1 MNLQDT
7 RHLIAFHYWARNRIL
22 DAVDPLTPEQY
33 TRELGGS
40 FGSIRNTLV
49 HMLSAECI
57 WLSRWK
63 GEAPPGMFSPDKFPD
78 VASLR
83 DAWNDQESRM
93 RSFFEPLD
101 EGGIQQTIRYKS
113 ILFAGQEVVSPLW
126 QMLQHVVNHAT
137 YHRGQITNFLRQLG
151 AAPPKG
157 MDMIVYYRENT

>member
-22 DAVDPLTPEQY
+22 DSVDALSPEQY

-49 HMLSAECI
+49 HMLFAECI

-63 GEAPPGMFSPDKFPD
+63 GEAPPAALSPDKFPD

-83 DAWNDQESRM
+83 DAWNDQESKLRY
-93 RSFFEPLD
+93 FFEPLD
-101 EGGIQQTIRYKS
+101 ESGIQQSIRYKS
-113 ILFAGQEVVSPLW
+113 ILFAGQEVASPLW

-137 YHRGQITNFLRQLG
+137 YHRGQVTNFLRQLG
-151 AAPPKG
+151 AAPPKST
-157 MDMIVYYRENT
+157 DLIVYYRENT